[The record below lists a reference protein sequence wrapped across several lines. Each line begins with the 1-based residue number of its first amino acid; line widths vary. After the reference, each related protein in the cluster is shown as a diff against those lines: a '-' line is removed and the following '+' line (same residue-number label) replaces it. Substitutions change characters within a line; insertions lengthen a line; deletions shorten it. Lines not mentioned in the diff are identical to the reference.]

1 MMADKDT
8 KDYLAAILPH
18 CKTAVF
24 TKPSNPR
31 AEDENELMCEGE
43 CFCRDVVSV
52 KDPKDAYKKA
62 KEPCEKRRY
71 AACVSVRFTC
81 FPTFSES
88 PKKLDIS
95 LLF

>member
-31 AEDENELMCEGE
+31 AEDENVP
-43 CFCRDVVSV
+43 FVRVS
-52 KDPKDAYKKA
+52 A
-62 KEPCEKRRY
+62 
-71 AACVSVRFTC
+71 
-81 FPTFSES
+81 
-88 PKKLDIS
+88 L
-95 LLF
+95 